1 MERYEHWF
9 TCLDLT
15 SMDDILIGYSN
26 FLTTEFKP
34 EKITFLHVIRSNDVA
49 EEMVEIFPEIKNHA
63 DFHEVIRK
71 NITEKIEAHFKG
83 SKVKTELLIKTGRP
97 TDEIINTMNEINP
110 DLTIMG
116 KKAGYAGK
124 GVIPRRI
131 MKYVPTS
138 ILFVPETSRYQL
150 NKALVPVDFSDQAA
164 NSLKAALEIAGD
176 KGGEVVAQHVY
187 NYPARFFP
195 YLPEDDDEQKMN
207 DYLEKKKQDFIS
219 KHSISDSVKFVFSL
233 NIDGPKM
240 EQIYDQLVH
249 EQADLIV
256 AVTKTGKGVTSML
269 REDFTDKLAYY
280 RFGVPLLLIKDKE
293 KHQKFLKSFFN
304 KD

>member
-9 TCLDLT
+9 TCLDLS
-15 SMDDILIGYSN
+15 SMDDILVGYAN

-34 EKITFLHVIRSNDVA
+34 KKITFMHVVKSSEVA
-49 EEMVEIFPEIKNHA
+49 EDMIELFPEIETHD
-63 DFHEVIRK
+63 DFEEVISKKLNETINSYFK
-71 NITEKIEAHFKG
+71 NSDVETK
-83 SKVKTELLIKTGRP
+83 LLIRTGRP
-97 TDEIINTMNEINP
+97 TDQIIEVMNEINP

-116 KKAGYAGK
+116 KKAGYVGK

-150 NKALVPVDFSDQAA
+150 KKVLVPVDFSEQSA
-164 NSLKAALEIAGD
+164 NSIKAAMELTNS
-176 KGGEVVAQHVY
+176 KGGAITAQHVY

-207 DYLEKKKQDFIS
+207 DYLETKKQEFVR
-219 KHSISDSVKFVFSL
+219 KHDIPNEVKFVFSL

-240 EQIYDQLVH
+240 DQIYDQLVH
-249 EQADLIV
+249 DQADMIV
-256 AVTKTGKGVTSML
+256 AVTKSGKGMTSML
-269 REDFTDKLAYY
+269 REDFTDKMAYY
-280 RFGVPLLLIKDKE
+280 RFGVPLLLIKNKK
-293 KHQKFLKSFFN
+293 KHTKFLKGLF
-304 KD
+304 KK

>member
-15 SMDDILIGYSN
+15 SMDDVLVGYSK

-34 EKITFLHVIRSNDVA
+34 KKITFIHVVKSTDVA
-49 EEMVEIFPEIKNHA
+49 EEMIELFPEIESQH
-63 DFHEVIRK
+63 DFEKVIR
-71 NITEKIEAHFKG
+71 EKINEAIDAHFKD
-83 SKVKTELLIKTGRP
+83 SPIETELLIRTGRP
-97 TDEIINTMNEINP
+97 TDEIISAMNQINP

-116 KKAGYAGK
+116 KKAGYSGK

-150 NKALVPVDFSDQAA
+150 NNILVPVDFSEQSAL
-164 NSLKAALEIAGD
+164 SIKAALELSGD
-176 KGGEVVAQHVY
+176 KSGSVTAQHVY

-195 YLPEDDDEQKMN
+195 YLPEDDDEKKMN
-207 DYLEKKKQDFIS
+207 DYLNKKRDDFIS
-219 KHSISDSVKFVFSL
+219 KHDIPDNVKFVFSL

-240 EQIYDQLVH
+240 EQIYDQVVH
-249 EQADLIV
+249 DQADMIV
-256 AVTKTGKGVTSML
+256 AATKAGKGMASML
-269 REDFTDKLAYY
+269 REDFTDKLAYF

-293 KHQKFLKSFFN
+293 KHSKFLSTIFKKS
-304 KD
+304 

>member
-15 SMDDILIGYSN
+15 SMDDVLVGYSK

-34 EKITFLHVIRSNDVA
+34 KKITFIHVVKSTDVA
-49 EEMVEIFPEIKNHA
+49 EEMIELFPEIESQH
-63 DFHEVIRK
+63 DFEKVIR
-71 NITEKIEAHFKG
+71 EKINEAIDAHFKD
-83 SKVKTELLIKTGRP
+83 SPIETELLIRTGRP
-97 TDEIINTMNEINP
+97 TDEIISAMNQINP

-116 KKAGYAGK
+116 KKAGYSGK

-150 NKALVPVDFSDQAA
+150 NNILVPVDFSEQSAL
-164 NSLKAALEIAGD
+164 SIKAALELSGD
-176 KGGEVVAQHVY
+176 KSGSVTAQHVY

-195 YLPEDDDEQKMN
+195 YLPENDDEKKMN
-207 DYLEKKKQDFIS
+207 DYLNKKRDDFIS
-219 KHSISDSVKFVFSL
+219 KHDIPDNVKFVFSL

-240 EQIYDQLVH
+240 EQIYDQVVH
-249 EQADLIV
+249 DQADMIV
-256 AVTKTGKGVTSML
+256 AATKAGKGMASML
-269 REDFTDKLAYY
+269 REDFTDKLAYF

-293 KHQKFLKSFFN
+293 KHSKFLSTIFKKS
-304 KD
+304 